1 MTIKITGLEL
11 RKDTTKIKSTPTEET
26 RTLIGLEGELELE
39 VSHGQFKG
47 QDFYNLSKVSE
58 ELKNKLY
65 DVLIDIEKELE
76 NKEPIKIK
84 EGKYYETNGKINFE
98 EATVKLPKGEYIIPK
113 DEADRFFESTKVI
126 DSLLDV
132 TAPLFG
138 KITKEQLEMVEK
150 LIPTVTVNISDKE
163 TNDTI
168 ADLLNKMKS
177 KSGLF

>member
-84 EGKYYETNGKINFE
+84 MSSTYGSGGTIGNTANSAKLHTSEKVLNKSEVDKILNQAYDLSKGVLVGSDIFAE
-98 EATVKLPKGEYIIPK
+98 SQKSAEDFAKGIAEILDLYSEFAKLGNK
-113 DEADRFFESTKVI
+113 KVDKKED
-126 DSLLDV
+126 DSLGN
-132 TAPLFG
+132 LF
-138 KITKEQLEMVEK
+138 
-150 LIPTVTVNISDKE
+150 
-163 TNDTI
+163 
-168 ADLLNKMKS
+168 
-177 KSGLF
+177 